1 LKFKTIFILFNIVIV
16 ISFIIIYFMPL
27 LMLGWEYTTIFWSK
41 NWFLPLI
48 FIAVLVLLNSY
59 FLLNWRLFQ
68 LLESE
73 DWDKLRHYLEEKIFE
88 KKRFQ
93 AQHVR
98 ILVNTYLIRS
108 NVDGIKKLEAFL
120 REHNPELLPKFAL
133 SLGIPYLLQND
144 PRRMELYFQEF
155 LHSTKGNDNRWI
167 QWNYSFALLLQR
179 KKEEAKNTLIGLLDQ
194 AKDPVLKLLTVYMLD
209 GFSAEADIEE
219 KVRNTKEEF
228 RKNYSPG
235 EWEKEVVKAK
245 GNVEVVIL
253 AQLVQDATEWLFS
266 TSSDIGEPDNEVH

>member
-1 LKFKTIFILFNIVIV
+1 
-16 ISFIIIYFMPL
+16 MPL
-27 LMLGWEYTTIFWSK
+27 LMLGWEYATIFWSK
-41 NWFLPLI
+41 NWFLPII

-73 DWDKLRHYLEEKIFE
+73 DWDKLLQYLEERIYE

-108 NVDGIKKLEAFL
+108 NIDGIKKLEAFL
-120 REHNPELLPKFAL
+120 REHSPELVPKFAL

-144 PRRMELYFQEF
+144 PRQMELYFQEF
-155 LHSTKGNDNRWI
+155 LHTTKGNDNRWI

-179 KKEEAKNTLIGLLDQ
+179 KKEEAKNTLLNVLDQ
-194 AKDPVLKLLTVYMLD
+194 VRDPVLKLLTLYMLD
-209 GFSAEADIEE
+209 GFSAEPEIEE
-219 KVRNTKEEF
+219 KVRHAREEI
-228 RKNYSPG
+228 RKNYSPP
-235 EWEKEVVKAK
+235 EWEKETAKAK
-245 GNVEVVIL
+245 SNVEVVIL

-266 TSSDIGEPDNEVH
+266 TSSENGKTEDEIN